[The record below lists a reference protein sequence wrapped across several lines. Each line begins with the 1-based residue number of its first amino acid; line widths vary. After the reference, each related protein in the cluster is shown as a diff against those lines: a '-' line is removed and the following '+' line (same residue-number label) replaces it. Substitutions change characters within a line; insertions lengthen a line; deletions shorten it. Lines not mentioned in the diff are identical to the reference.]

1 MKKTQLYVLA
11 FVVSAIGLVW
21 AWYKWQV
28 LQFPLTPREE
38 VAVWS
43 IEARLEFQGSGGPN
57 KVRLQLP
64 GRGSGEL
71 PGFAVIDE
79 RLISRGYSEQV
90 TKGKEGR
97 QVEWV
102 KRRASGRQVLYYRV
116 NVVGDTA
123 EAIESA
129 EPKLRTPPVLTEAQT
144 AAIDTLFDDV
154 KERSADTVT
163 FTREFIREFI
173 AENPRDEARVLLD
186 GIETPEDRAQFI
198 ARALAIRK
206 ISARVLHGLPLGEPK
221 AFQQLQP
228 FLQVHNGERWV
239 AMDIATAEEGLPE
252 NFFLWTK
259 SPRDLLVVESDRRPK
274 IEFSVQR
281 NLADAVAI
289 AKRRTEVR
297 SESLV
302 KYSLLGLP
310 VEMQGV
316 YKILLTVPIGAFVM
330 LILRNLIGV
339 KSFGT
344 FMPVLIAL
352 AFRETKLLSGV
363 ILFTLVVALG
373 LLARF
378 YLERL
383 RLLLVPRLTSV
394 LILVILLMSL
404 ISVLAHQ
411 LDIPVGLSI
420 ALFPMVI
427 MTMTIE
433 RMSIAWDE
441 RGPGTAIKEGVG
453 TMIVASLAYLVMTFP
468 PLEHLVFVFPEML
481 LVLLGITL
489 ILGRYSGYR
498 LTELF
503 RFRALARER
512 EETLKKGSMVLAT
525 ATATATATAPV
536 AVPFPSDPAP

>member
-1 MKKTQLYVLA
+1 MKKTQLYLLA
-11 FVVSAIGLVW
+11 FIVSAIGLSW

-28 LQFPLTPREE
+28 LQFPLSPREE
-38 VAVWS
+38 VEVWS
-43 IEARLEFQGSGGPN
+43 IEARLEFQGNGGPN

-64 GRGSGEL
+64 SRGPGAI
-71 PGFAVIDE
+71 PGFAVIEE

-90 TKGKEGR
+90 TKSKEGR

-102 KRRASGRQVLYYRV
+102 VRRASGRQVLYYRV
-116 NVVGDTA
+116 NVVRDTA
-123 EAIESA
+123 PSIESGD
-129 EPKLRTPPVLTEAQT
+129 PKLRTPPELSEAQT
-144 AAIDTLFDDV
+144 AAIDTIFDDV
-154 KERSADTVT
+154 KARSADVAT
-163 FTREFIREFI
+163 FAREFVREFIV
-173 AENPRDEARVLLD
+173 ENPRDEARVLLD
-186 GIETPEDRAQFI
+186 GLYSPEDRAQFF
-198 ARALAIRK
+198 ARALAIRS
-206 ISARVLHGLPLGEPK
+206 IPARVLHGLPLGEPK

-228 FLQVHNGERWV
+228 FLQVHNGAEWITLS
-239 AMDIATAEEGLPE
+239 IANAEEGVPE
-252 NFFLWTK
+252 NFFLWTR
-259 SPRDLLVVESDRRPK
+259 SPRDLLVVESDKRPK
-274 IEFSVQR
+274 IEFAVQT

-289 AKRRTEVR
+289 ATRRTEVR
-297 SESLV
+297 NEGLV

-330 LILRNLIGV
+330 LIMRNLVGV
-339 KSFGT
+339 KTFGT

-352 AFRETKLLSGV
+352 AFRETKIISGV
-363 ILFTLVVALG
+363 ILFSLVVSLG

-404 ISVLAHQ
+404 VSVLAHQ

-441 RGPGTAIKEGVG
+441 RGPGTAIKEGIG
-453 TMIVASLAYLVMTFP
+453 TLMIASLAYTVMTWA
-468 PLEHLVFVFPEML
+468 PLEHLVFVFPELL

-489 ILGRYSGYR
+489 LLGRYSGYR

-512 EETLKKGSMVLAT
+512 EEALA
-525 ATATATATAPV
+525 AASRKDVGP
-536 AVPFPSDPAP
+536 

>member
-1 MKKTQLYVLA
+1 MKKTQLYILA

-28 LQFPLTPREE
+28 LQFPLSPREE
-38 VAVWS
+38 VSVWS

-71 PGFAVIDE
+71 PAFAVIDE

-116 NVVGDTA
+116 NVVADTA
-123 EAIESA
+123 EEIESG
-129 EPKLRTPPVLTEAQT
+129 EPKLRTPPELTEAQT
-144 AAIDTLFDDV
+144 AAIDTIFDDV
-154 KERSADTVT
+154 KERSADTIT

-173 AENPRDEARVLLD
+173 AENPRDEARVLMD
-186 GIETPEDRAQFI
+186 GLETQEDRAQFI

-206 ISARVLHGLPLGEPK
+206 IAARVLHGLPLGEPK

-228 FLQVHNGERWV
+228 FLQVHNGQQWTS
-239 AMDIATAEEGLPE
+239 MDISTAEEGLPE
-252 NFFLWTK
+252 NFFLWTR

-363 ILFTLVVALG
+363 ILFTMVVALG

-394 LILVILLMSL
+394 LILVILLMSF
-404 ISVLAHQ
+404 ISVIAHQ

-441 RGPGTAIKEGVG
+441 RGPGTAIKEGLG
-453 TMIVASLAYLVMTFP
+453 TMIVASLAYLVMTYP
-468 PLEHLVFVFPEML
+468 PLEHLVFVFPELL

-512 EETLKKGSMVLAT
+512 EEAMKSGGGAPPAEVTASALASPD
-525 ATATATATAPV
+525 APK
-536 AVPFPSDPAP
+536 AAGPTP

>member
-1 MKKTQLYVLA
+1 MKKTQLYLLA
-11 FVVSAIGLVW
+11 LLVSAIGLSW

-28 LQFPLTPREE
+28 LQFPLSPREE
-38 VAVWS
+38 VEVWS
-43 IEARLEFQGSGGPN
+43 IEARLEFQGNGGPN

-64 GRGSGEL
+64 SRG
-71 PGFAVIDE
+71 PGAIPSFTVIDE

-90 TKGKEGR
+90 TKTKEGR

-102 KRRASGRQVLYYRV
+102 VRRAAGRQVLYYRANIV
-116 NVVGDTA
+116 RDTA
-123 EAIESA
+123 AAIETG
-129 EPKLRTPPVLTEAQT
+129 EPKLRTPPDLTEVQA
-144 AAIDTLFDDV
+144 AAIDTIFEDV
-154 KERSADTVT
+154 KARSADIAT
-163 FTREFIREFI
+163 FVREFVREFI

-186 GIETPEDRAQFI
+186 SLRTAEDRAQFI
-198 ARALAIRK
+198 ARALAIRN
-206 ISARVLHGLPLGEPK
+206 IPARVLHGMSLGEPK

-228 FLQVHNGERWV
+228 YLQVHNGNQWIT
-239 AMDIATAEEGLPE
+239 MSITTAEEGLPE
-252 NFFLWTK
+252 NFFLWTR
-259 SPRDLLVVESDRRPK
+259 SARDLLVVESDKRPK
-274 IEFSVQR
+274 VEFAVQR

-289 AKRRTEVR
+289 ATRRTEVR
-297 SESLV
+297 SQNLV

-316 YKILLTVPIGAFVM
+316 YRILLTVPIGAFVM
-330 LILRNLIGV
+330 LILRNVIGF
-339 KSFGT
+339 KTFGT

-352 AFRETKLLSGV
+352 AFRETKIVSGV
-363 ILFTLVVALG
+363 ILFTLVVSLG

-404 ISVLAHQ
+404 VSVLAHQ

-453 TMIVASLAYLVMTFP
+453 TLVVASLAYLVMTWA
-468 PLEHLVFVFPEML
+468 PLEHLVFVFPELL
-481 LVLLGITL
+481 LVLLGATL
-489 ILGRYSGYR
+489 LLGRYSGYR
-498 LTELF
+498 LLELF

-512 EETLKKGSMVLAT
+512 DEAIKKGT
-525 ATATATATAPV
+525 AHPDGGAG
-536 AVPFPSDPAP
+536 

>member
-1 MKKTQLYVLA
+1 MKKTQLYLLA
-11 FVVSAIGLVW
+11 FVVSAIGLSF
-21 AWYKWQV
+21 AWYKWHV
-28 LQFPLTPREE
+28 LQFPLSPREE

-64 GRGSGEL
+64 NRGPGAV
-71 PGFAVIDE
+71 PGFAVIEE
-79 RLISRGYSEQV
+79 RLISRGYSEQL
-90 TKGKEGR
+90 TKTRDGR

-102 KRRASGRQVLYYRV
+102 IRRASGRQVLYYRV
-116 NVVGDTA
+116 NVVRDTA
-123 EAIESA
+123 DAPETG
-129 EPKLRTPPVLTEAQT
+129 EPRLRVPPELTEAQT
-144 AAIDTLFDDV
+144 AAIDTIFEDV
-154 KERSADTVT
+154 KSRSADIAT

-173 AENPRDEARVLLD
+173 AEKPRDEARILMD
-186 GIETPEDRAQFI
+186 GKTTAEDRAQFI

-206 ISARVLHGLPLGEPK
+206 IPARVLHGLPLAEPK

-228 FLQVHNGERWV
+228 FLQVHNGQRWV
-239 AMDIATAEEGLPE
+239 PINLTTAEEGLPE
-252 NFFLWTK
+252 NFFLWSR
-259 SPRDLLVVESDRRPK
+259 SPRDLLTVESDRRPK
-274 IEFSVQR
+274 IEFAVQR

-297 SESLV
+297 SENLV

-310 VEMQGV
+310 VDMQGV
-316 YKILLTVPIGAFVM
+316 YKVLLTVPIGAFVM
-330 LILRNLIGV
+330 LILRNLIGI
-339 KSFGT
+339 KTFGT

-363 ILFTLVVALG
+363 ILFTLVVFFG

-404 ISVLAHQ
+404 VSVLAHQ
-411 LDIPVGLSI
+411 LNIPVGLSI

-427 MTMTIE
+427 MTMVIE

-453 TMIVASLAYLVMTFP
+453 SMVVASLAYLVMTWP
-468 PLEHLVFVFPEML
+468 PLEHIVFVFPELL
-481 LVLLGITL
+481 LVLLGLTL
-489 ILGRYSGYR
+489 LLGRYSGYR

-512 EETLKKGSMVLAT
+512 EEAIRKGSAAQT
-525 ATATATATAPV
+525 P
-536 AVPFPSDPAP
+536 PAEKPAQ

>member
-1 MKKTQLYVLA
+1 MKKTQLYILA
-11 FVVSAIGLVW
+11 FVVSAIGLSW

-28 LQFPLTPREE
+28 LQFPLSPREE
-38 VAVWS
+38 VEVWS
-43 IEARLEFQGSGGPN
+43 IEARLEFQGNGGPN

-64 GRGSGEL
+64 SRGSGEV

-79 RLISRGYSEQV
+79 RLISRGYSEQM
-90 TKGKEGR
+90 TKPKGAEGR

-102 KRRASGRQVLYYRV
+102 IRRASGRQVLYYRA
-116 NVVGDTA
+116 NVVRDTA
-123 EAIESA
+123 EVVESG
-129 EPKLRTPPVLTEAQT
+129 EPKLREPPELTEAQQ
-144 AAIDTLFDDV
+144 AAIDTIFEGV
-154 KERSADTVT
+154 KERSADIAT
-163 FTREFIREFI
+163 FTREFVREFI
-173 AENPRDEARVLLD
+173 GEDPSDEARSLLD
-186 GIETPEDRAQFI
+186 GIVTSEDRAQFM
-198 ARALAIRK
+198 ARALAIRG
-206 ISARVLHGLPLGEPK
+206 IPARVLHGLSLGESK
-221 AFQQLQP
+221 AFQTLQP
-228 FLQVHNGERWV
+228 FLQVHNGTTWV
-239 AMDIATAEEGLPE
+239 AINIDTAEEGLPE
-252 NFFLWTK
+252 NFFLWTR

-289 AKRRTEVR
+289 ATRRTEVR
-297 SESLV
+297 SENLV
-302 KYSLLGLP
+302 KYSLMGLP
-310 VEMQGV
+310 VEMQSV
-316 YKILLTVPIGAFVM
+316 YRILLTVPIGAFVM
-330 LILRNLIGV
+330 LILRNLIGI
-339 KSFGT
+339 KTFGT

-363 ILFTLVVALG
+363 ILFTLMVSLG

-404 ISVLAHQ
+404 VSVIAHQ

-453 TMIVASLAYLVMTFP
+453 SMIVACIAYLAMTYP
-468 PLEHLVFVFPEML
+468 PLEHLVFVFPEIL

-489 ILGRYSGYR
+489 LLGRYSGYR
-498 LTELF
+498 LMELF

-512 EETLKKGSMVLAT
+512 EAAMAKG
-525 ATATATATAPV
+525 
-536 AVPFPSDPAP
+536 AVVPPGGTGGNP